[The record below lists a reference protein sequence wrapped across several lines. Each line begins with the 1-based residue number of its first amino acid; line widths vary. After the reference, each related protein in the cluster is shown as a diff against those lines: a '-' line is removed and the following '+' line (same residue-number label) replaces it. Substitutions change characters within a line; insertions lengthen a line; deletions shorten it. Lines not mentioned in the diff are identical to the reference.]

1 MNINVISV
9 FPEIIEAS
17 MHGLTGKAFKEKKAS
32 LELFDL
38 KKFSKTEYGSVDD
51 SPYGGGEGMVISA
64 EPLADCFKKID
75 TPGHVIYLTPQGKN
89 FNQKKSLELSKHE
102 NLTFVCG
109 RYEGIDQR
117 FINNFVNEEL
127 SIGDYVLSGGEIAAC
142 VVIDTILRN
151 IEGVIG
157 NKESVSRDSFSD
169 GKLKGHVYTRPKEFK
184 GEHVPELLLSG
195 NHKKIEE
202 WKLANSLWV
211 TKQKRPDLF
220 KQIQLSEKEM
230 ILLRQYEDQ
239 VNKKTHKN
247 D

>member
-117 FINNFVNEEL
+117 FINNFVNEEI

-239 VNKKTHKN
+239 INEKINTN
-247 D
+247 G

>member
-102 NLTFVCG
+102 NLTFICG

-117 FINNFVNEEL
+117 FINNFVNEEI

-220 KQIQLSEKEM
+220 KQIQLSEEEM

-239 VNKKTHKN
+239 VNKKT
-247 D
+247 

>member
-220 KQIQLSEKEM
+220 KQIQLSEEEM

-239 VNKKTHKN
+239 VNKKT
-247 D
+247 

>member
-1 MNINVISV
+1 
-9 FPEIIEAS
+9 
-17 MHGLTGKAFKEKKAS
+17 
-32 LELFDL
+32 
-38 KKFSKTEYGSVDD
+38 
-51 SPYGGGEGMVISA
+51 MVISA

-220 KQIQLSEKEM
+220 KQIQLSEEEM

-239 VNKKTHKN
+239 VNKKT
-247 D
+247 

>member
-17 MHGLTGKAFKEKKAS
+17 MHGLTGKAFKEKKAR
-32 LELFDL
+32 LELFDS
-38 KKFSKTEYGSVDD
+38 KKFSKTQYGSVDD

-220 KQIQLSEKEM
+220 KQIQLSEEEM

-239 VNKKTHKN
+239 VNKKT
-247 D
+247 

>member
-17 MHGLTGKAFKEKKAS
+17 MHGLTGKAFKDKKAN

-38 KKFSKTEYGSVDD
+38 KEFSKTEYGSVDD

-64 EPLADCFKKID
+64 EPLADCIKKIN
-75 TPGHVIYLTPQGKN
+75 TPGHVIYLTPQGEN
-89 FNQKKSLELSKHE
+89 FTQKKSLELSKYE

-117 FINNFVNEEL
+117 FINNFVNEEI

-142 VVIDTILRN
+142 VVMDSVLRN
-151 IEGVIG
+151 IKGVIG
-157 NKESVSRDSFSD
+157 NKESVSKDSFSD
-169 GKLKGHVYTRPKEFK
+169 GKLKGHVYTRPKEFE
-184 GEHVPELLLSG
+184 GNHVPEILLSG
-195 NHKKIEE
+195 DHNKIEE

-239 VNKKTHKN
+239 INEKTN
-247 D
+247 TNG

>member
-102 NLTFVCG
+102 NLTFICG

-220 KQIQLSEKEM
+220 KQIQLSEEEM

-239 VNKKTHKN
+239 VNKKT
-247 D
+247 

>member
-211 TKQKRPDLF
+211 TKQKRLDLF
-220 KQIQLSEKEM
+220 KQIQLSEERM

-239 VNKKTHKN
+239 VNKKT
-247 D
+247 

>member
-64 EPLADCFKKID
+64 EPLTDCFKKID

-220 KQIQLSEKEM
+220 KQIQLSEEEM

-239 VNKKTHKN
+239 VNKKT
-247 D
+247 